1 MDTQK
6 AAVSP
11 RQLKILKMDT
21 LRLNQYLNDMMM
33 ENPVIEI
40 EENLTGY
47 TDEDMRARKA
57 EWLESNDFEEGL
69 GYFDKDAQLPQDED
83 TDYAMLNVGEEETL
97 EQHLLTQLAVQQLPE
112 RIRSAAEYLVGCL
125 DENGYLLAQAEDLI
139 AQGYCESEYDE
150 ALAVIR
156 NLEPLGV
163 GASSLRECLYL
174 QLDEDDE
181 IARRLLEEIDLTGSA
196 DVQQMSE
203 QFGYQPEQIEQ
214 AMNRIRMLNPKPGS
228 QYTSHDRSPYI
239 LPDVV
244 MIKFADEF
252 YVALSDFSFPQIKIN
267 EDYENLL
274 RRSQGPEQQEAREYL
289 TEKIADAHALQEE
302 VAFRGRTLVEVTK
315 ALIKLQEAFF
325 RYGPRYMKL
334 LPVQELADALGM
346 EPELVSATLKHKYL
360 QSPFGVYPMKFFLAR
375 EHHPNQSGME
385 AIRAQLSSIIR
396 NENPDTPYSDEQL
409 AQLMA
414 HDGVFMTDEL
424 VERLREELHIPDS
437 DHRIFYDPQQDCED
451 EDESDCCEEHS
462 CSCGHE
468 HHDGCCGHEHHDGC
482 CGHEHHDGCCKKS

>member
-97 EQHLLTQLAVQQLPE
+97 EQHLLAQLAVQQLPE

-181 IARRLLEEIDLTGSA
+181 IAHRLLEEIDLTGSA

-274 RRSQGPEQQEAREYL
+274 RRSQGPEQQEARE
-289 TEKIADAHALQEE
+289 
-302 VAFRGRTLVEVTK
+302 
-315 ALIKLQEAFF
+315 
-325 RYGPRYMKL
+325 
-334 LPVQELADALGM
+334 
-346 EPELVSATLKHKYL
+346 
-360 QSPFGVYPMKFFLAR
+360 
-375 EHHPNQSGME
+375 
-385 AIRAQLSSIIR
+385 
-396 NENPDTPYSDEQL
+396 
-409 AQLMA
+409 
-414 HDGVFMTDEL
+414 
-424 VERLREELHIPDS
+424 
-437 DHRIFYDPQQDCED
+437 
-451 EDESDCCEEHS
+451 
-462 CSCGHE
+462 
-468 HHDGCCGHEHHDGC
+468 
-482 CGHEHHDGCCKKS
+482 